1 METAK
6 ESGLW
11 SLSQLA
17 ALLLSHHWIVGTPV
31 QGTSH
36 VGYPFQNSVHSLIC
50 SQILSVGS
58 WGHPSRDKFNPINSQ
73 HMSLHL
79 KPWQT
84 ALGAVDRSPERL
96 FSQTKLAD
104 NDGKYA
110 SLNQAFSAP
119 VTIPVDA
126 IGTLLHGLP

>member
-36 VGYPFQNSVHSLIC
+36 VGYPFQNSIHSLIC
-50 SQILSVGS
+50 SQILSAGS
-58 WGHPSRDKFNPINSQ
+58 RGHHHPVISSIQ
-73 HMSLHL
+73 L
-79 KPWQT
+79 T
-84 ALGAVDRSPERL
+84 ANTCHS
-96 FSQTKLAD
+96 
-104 NDGKYA
+104 
-110 SLNQAFSAP
+110 
-119 VTIPVDA
+119 I
-126 IGTLLHGLP
+126 